1 VNPVPEKYVE
11 EFVRLVEI
19 IARLRA
25 PDGCPWDR
33 KQTHS
38 SLREYL
44 LQESYEV
51 LEALDENDRRKLC
64 SELGDLLLQ
73 IILHAQI
80 ASEGREFK
88 LEEVLENINTK
99 LVRRHPHVF
108 GDVRVDSAEEV
119 VHNWEQIKKTERTPE
134 ASVLE
139 SVPRQMPSLAYSQE
153 IQRRAAETGFDWDNI
168 EGVLDKLTEEVRE
181 FQHSAT
187 REEKEDEFGDVF
199 FTLVNV
205 SRRMGIDPE
214 SALRKA
220 NQKFYSRFILME
232 ELCHQRGLK
241 FDQLTF
247 EEKNGLW
254 EEAKFTRK

>member
-1 VNPVPEKYVE
+1 M
-11 EFVRLVEI
+11 
-19 IARLRA
+19 
-25 PDGCPWDR
+25 
-33 KQTHS
+33 
-38 SLREYL
+38 
-44 LQESYEV
+44 
-51 LEALDENDRRKLC
+51 
-64 SELGDLLLQ
+64 
-73 IILHAQI
+73 HAQI
-80 ASEGREFK
+80 ASEDHEFK

-119 VHNWEQIKKTERTPE
+119 VHNWEQIKKTERALE

-232 ELCHQRGLK
+232 ELCHKRGLK
-241 FDQLTF
+241 FDQLNF